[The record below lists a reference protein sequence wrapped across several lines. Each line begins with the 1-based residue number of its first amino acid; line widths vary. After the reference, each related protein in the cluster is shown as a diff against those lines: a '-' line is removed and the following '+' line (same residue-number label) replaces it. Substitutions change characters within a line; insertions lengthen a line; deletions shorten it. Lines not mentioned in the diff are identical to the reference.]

1 MIHYSVLCICSL
13 FSLLWYVLHNKSSGT
28 CLFLMILQNPAD
40 SVRRWRRIDRRQ
52 SIEKRQLI
60 TNNIIL
66 EWRGGLFCTP
76 WTNTSCAPLNIL
88 ILDIFDLQTIYFL
101 KAYHRDWR
109 QLITNNIIHLGWRA
123 IKLSYS
129 GLQTIWHNTQI
140 FKSEVIVFFLQ
151 LF

>member
-1 MIHYSVLCICSL
+1 MIHYSVLYIYSL
-13 FSLLWYVLHNKSSGT
+13 CFSVMMYVLHHKSSGT

-88 ILDIFDLQTIYFL
+88 ILDIFDLQIIYSL
-101 KAYHRDWR
+101 KSHHCVWR
-109 QLITNNIIHLGWRA
+109 KLITNNITHSGWRA

-140 FKSEVIVFFLQ
+140 FISEVIVFWQ